1 MKHPKKILRFAPDF
15 PGDPAMTLNRDA
27 EGDKSRLDDEK
38 SRADDARTVHP
49 LLTCLLAAAD
59 GRFPPVDGGCTV
71 LPPLPGGLACSVAFT
86 GHAFVA
92 TAQPPEAV
100 LARGADGFGGSMAPD
115 LLRWLAGP
123 TGWIDVIDA
132 TLVARGTGAPGL
144 PARLDAEGHPR
155 VRHAKGLRRDVR
167 VYGDERG
174 LVTLAVGLAGRTE
187 LGIEADPAGQG
198 RGWGRSLLRDALGLV
213 PAGEPVFAGVAPG
226 NARSLRA
233 FLAVGFVP
241 IGSEVTIRPE

>member
-1 MKHPKKILRFAPDF
+1 
-15 PGDPAMTLNRDA
+15 MTLNPDT
-27 EGDKSRLDDEK
+27 EGDKSRLDSER
-38 SRADDARTVHP
+38 SSVADAKTAHP
-49 LLTCLLAAAD
+49 LLVHLLDAAE
-59 GRFPPVDGGCTV
+59 GRFPPVDGACTV

-86 GHAFVA
+86 GHALVA
-92 TAQPPEAV
+92 TAHPVEAV
-100 LARGADGFGGSMAPD
+100 LAHGADGFGGSVAPD
-115 LLRWLAGP
+115 FLRWLAGP

-132 TLVARGTGAPGL
+132 TLVARGTGGPGL
-144 PARLDAEGHPR
+144 PPRSDAGEHPR
-155 VRHAKGLRRDVR
+155 VQHASSLRRDVR

-187 LGIEADPAGQG
+187 IGIEAAPEGQG

-213 PAGEPVFAGVAPG
+213 PAGQPVFAGVSPG

-241 IGSEVTIRPE
+241 LGSEVTIRPAQ

>member
-1 MKHPKKILRFAPDF
+1 
-15 PGDPAMTLNRDA
+15 MTLDPDA
-27 EGDKSRLDDEK
+27 RGDKSRLDGEK
-38 SRADDARTVHP
+38 TSAAGARIAHP
-49 LLTCLLAAAD
+49 LLPHLLAAAD

-92 TAQPPEAV
+92 TARPPAAV
-100 LARGADGFGGSMAPD
+100 LARGPDGFGAATAPD
-115 LLRWLAGP
+115 FLRWLAGP

-132 TLVARGTGAPGL
+132 TLVARGTGGPGL
-144 PARLDAEGHPR
+144 PARLDAASHPR
-155 VRHAKGLRRDVR
+155 VQQAKSLRRDVR

-187 LGIEADPAGQG
+187 LSIEAEPAGQG

-213 PAGEPVFAGVAPG
+213 RAGEPVFAGVAPG

-241 IGSEVTIRPE
+241 LGSEVTIRPE